1 MSNIKILSII
11 FIIVGNVLLG
21 GCSFYKG
28 INYNLNNNES
38 FNQEGLSVFEYNEQF
53 TNSYKKYIEPLYI
66 EEYDNTEKFF
76 ENQRLTSNEGYIEE
90 YKKLL
95 EIYERHISGFKKDM
109 NNLVMKDIE
118 LTDLNNQL
126 VKNSENLI
134 MEINSKTDEIK
145 DIPKEKYS
153 LETESFINYIESSFQ
168 ISEIITNKF
177 EDSIDNI
184 NNYLNIELNK

>member
-1 MSNIKILSII
+1 MSNIKILSITL
-11 FIIVGNVLLG
+11 IIIGNVLLG

-53 TNSYKKYIEPLYI
+53 MNSYKKYIEPLYI

-76 ENQRLTSNEGYIEE
+76 ENQGLTSNKGYIEE
-90 YKKLL
+90 YKELL

-109 NNLVMKDIE
+109 NNLVMRDIE
-118 LTDLNNQL
+118 LTDLNNEL

-134 MEINSKTDEIK
+134 TEINTKKNEIK
-145 DIPKEKYS
+145 DMPKEKYS
-153 LETESFINYIESSFQ
+153 LETESFIDYIQSNFK
-168 ISEIITNKF
+168 ISETITNKF
-177 EDSIDNI
+177 ENSIRNI
-184 NNYLNIELNK
+184 SHYLNIELNI

>member
-153 LETESFINYIESSFQ
+153 LETESFINYIELSFQ

>member
-76 ENQRLTSNEGYIEE
+76 KNQRLTSNEGYIEE

-95 EIYERHISGFKKDM
+95 EIYERHISEFKKDM

-134 MEINSKTDEIK
+134 IEINSKTDEIK

>member
-1 MSNIKILSII
+1 MSNIKILSITL
-11 FIIVGNVLLG
+11 IIIGNVLLG

-53 TNSYKKYIEPLYI
+53 MNSYKKYIEPLYI

-76 ENQRLTSNEGYIEE
+76 KNQGLISNKGYIEE
-90 YKKLL
+90 YKELL

-109 NNLVMKDIE
+109 NNLVMRDIE
-118 LTDLNNQL
+118 LTDLNNEL

-134 MEINSKTDEIK
+134 TEINTKKNEIK
-145 DIPKEKYS
+145 DMPKEKYS
-153 LETESFINYIESSFQ
+153 LETESFIDYIKSNFK
-168 ISEIITNKF
+168 ISETITNKF
-177 EDSIDNI
+177 ENSIRNI
-184 NNYLNIELNK
+184 SHYLNIELNI